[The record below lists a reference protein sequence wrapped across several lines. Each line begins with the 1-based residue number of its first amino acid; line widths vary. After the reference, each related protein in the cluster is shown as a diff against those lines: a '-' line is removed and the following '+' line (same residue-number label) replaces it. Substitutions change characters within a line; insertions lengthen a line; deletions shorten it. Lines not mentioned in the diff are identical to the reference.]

1 MNFVIIFL
9 LMLVIALLVAG
20 VLFLF
25 IFLENLQT
33 QFTAFH
39 QIQDLYYKDLVDKLR
54 LLRFAEI
61 VRLRDYC
68 TRNEMY
74 EKAKEFNDILNKDFG
89 DILPKM

>member
-1 MNFVIIFL
+1 MNFVIVFL
-9 LMLVIALLVAG
+9 IILVIVLLVAG

-25 IFLENLQT
+25 KFLENLQT
-33 QFTAFH
+33 QFIALH

-74 EKAKEFNDILNKDFG
+74 EKAKEFNDILNRDFG

>member
-1 MNFVIIFL
+1 MNFVIVFL
-9 LMLVIALLVAG
+9 IILVIVLLVAG

-25 IFLENLQT
+25 NFLENLQT
-33 QFTAFH
+33 QFTALH

>member
-1 MNFVIIFL
+1 MNIVIIFL
-9 LMLVIALLVAG
+9 IILVIVLLVAG

-25 IFLENLQT
+25 NFLENLQT

-39 QIQDLYYKDLVDKLR
+39 QIQDIYYKDLVDKLR